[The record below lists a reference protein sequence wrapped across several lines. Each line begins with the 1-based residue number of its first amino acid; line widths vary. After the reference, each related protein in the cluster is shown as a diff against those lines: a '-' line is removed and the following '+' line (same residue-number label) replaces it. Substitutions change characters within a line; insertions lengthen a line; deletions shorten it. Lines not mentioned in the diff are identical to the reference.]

1 MSRFQDVK
9 KAHAAARKK
18 YDGYYSQCAYFA
30 GAFSRALVDQLEWPR
45 ELVTY
50 ERPGF
55 GPVARIEDALVL
67 EADTFWHLGLTLR
80 LQEEPGGDDELRLAL
95 RFKRTG
101 DPTGKEGR
109 YVVELFPGV
118 EFDVQ
123 EPTAEAFQ
131 PVVTALQDE
140 ILLHYDRGLDLFLE
154 NRAGKLRIPFSP
166 PEPRLPA
173 AAKPPEPQK

>member
-9 KAHAAARKK
+9 KSSAAAQKK

-30 GAFSRALVDQLEWPR
+30 GAFSRALVDRFEWPR

-80 LQEEPGGDDELRLAL
+80 LHEAAGPSEEIRLAL
-95 RFKRTG
+95 RFKRAV
-101 DPTGKEGR
+101 DR
-109 YVVELFPGV
+109 YLVELFPGV
-118 EFDVQ
+118 EFDVR
-123 EPTAEAFQ
+123 EPTAGEFE
-131 PVVTALQDE
+131 PVLDVLFTE
-140 ILLHYDRGLDLFLE
+140 IKTHYDRGLELFLE
-154 NRAGKLRIPFSP
+154 NRSGKLHLPFSP
-166 PEPRLPA
+166 PEPKPLPA
-173 AAKPPEPQK
+173 PEQK